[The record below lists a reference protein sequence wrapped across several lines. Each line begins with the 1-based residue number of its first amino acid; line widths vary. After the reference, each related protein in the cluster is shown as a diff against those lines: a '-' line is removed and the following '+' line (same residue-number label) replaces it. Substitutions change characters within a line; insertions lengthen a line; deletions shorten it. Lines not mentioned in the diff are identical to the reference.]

1 MKIGIIGGTF
11 DPIHLGHLLIAEQ
24 ARDRLKLDKVWFI
37 PTGQPPHKQGHHIT
51 PAKHRLAM
59 AQIATEENSAF
70 EVLDW
75 EIKREKLSYTI
86 DTIRWA
92 VDTYPTYQ
100 FSLIVGTD
108 MVNNLSSWHQ
118 IDQLVQY
125 VTIIAMRRPGATAE
139 SLPEFIQEKVRWV
152 EDPVEIF
159 LSASQLRDMIASGR
173 SFRYAVPSRVCKYI
187 EEHQLYESTR
197 LS

>member
-24 ARDRLKLDKVWFI
+24 ARDRMNLDKVWFI

-51 PAKHRLAM
+51 SAKHRLAM
-59 AQIATEENSAF
+59 VKIATEENSAF

-75 EIKREKLSYTI
+75 EVKREKLSYTI
-86 DTIRWA
+86 DTINWA
-92 VDTYPTYQ
+92 VKTYPTYQ

-108 MVNNLSSWHQ
+108 MVNNLPSWHQ
-118 IDQLVQY
+118 IDKLVQH
-125 VTIIAMRRPGATAE
+125 VSIIAMRRPGVTAE

-159 LSASQLRDMIASGR
+159 LSASQLRDMISNGR
-173 SFRYAVPSRVCKYI
+173 SFRYAVPSSVCKYI

-197 LS
+197 FS

>member
-11 DPIHLGHLLIAEQ
+11 DPVHMGHLLIAEQ
-24 ARDRLKLDKVWFI
+24 ARDRMELDKVWFI

-59 AQIATEENSAF
+59 VQIATEENSAF

-86 DTIRWA
+86 DTVNWA
-92 VDTYPTYQ
+92 VNTYPTYQ

-108 MVNNLSSWHQ
+108 MVNNLPSWYQ
-118 IDQLVQY
+118 IDKLVQH
-125 VTIIAMRRPGATAE
+125 VSIIAMHRPGFTAE

-152 EDPVEIF
+152 DDAVEIF
-159 LSASQLRDMIASGR
+159 LSASQLRNNIIGGR
-173 SFRYAVPSRVCKYI
+173 SFRYAVPSGVCRYI
-187 EEHQLYESTR
+187 EEHQLYEPTR